1 MMGNGRLQPYNCCFE
16 PLPVRKDDHGV
27 LGLKVVAGFG
37 AAAEANNV
45 GLDQWDWP
53 VEAVKKRSILAKTTV
68 SGWLFLLPWLFAAP
82 VFLTCAFLALPLAE
96 SISHIYTMK
105 SFQIV
110 LLAFVVACASAFAPV
125 AQNKAA
131 FVKPLAMSNIPEPM
145 KEARADKNA
154 AAVAAFTTA
163 LAPFAA
169 NAADIDEGTVIG
181 YGAGLVACVVSLAVG
196 FAIGYGTLV
205 KP

>member
-1 MMGNGRLQPYNCCFE
+1 
-16 PLPVRKDDHGV
+16 
-27 LGLKVVAGFG
+27 
-37 AAAEANNV
+37 
-45 GLDQWDWP
+45 
-53 VEAVKKRSILAKTTV
+53 
-68 SGWLFLLPWLFAAP
+68 
-82 VFLTCAFLALPLAE
+82 
-96 SISHIYTMK
+96 MK
-105 SFQIV
+105 SFQLI

-125 AQNKAA
+125 AHPNKAA
-131 FVKPLAMSNIPEPM
+131 LAKPLAMSNMPEPV
-145 KEARADKNA
+145 KEDARANKNA

-169 NAADIDEGTVIG
+169 HAADIDEGTVIG